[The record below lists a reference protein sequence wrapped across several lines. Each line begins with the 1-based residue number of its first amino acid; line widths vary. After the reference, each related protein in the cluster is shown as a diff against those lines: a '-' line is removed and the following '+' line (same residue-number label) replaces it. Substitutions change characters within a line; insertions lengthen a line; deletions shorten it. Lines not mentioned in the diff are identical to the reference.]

1 MSVNTKAPT
10 VGKVE
15 HSYLAQGNAA
25 LLVGDYQRAL
35 VLFNNAVKEKPELKK
50 LIDFNIK
57 LACDKLGID
66 ISTQS
71 FLKENIKVD
80 DYLDK
85 VIVYTCNFGNYES
98 VKEPLEID
106 PSVEYVL
113 FTDSQSITSKVWKVI
128 YLENTI
134 GDLRRASR
142 MAKILAH
149 EYLPSHDVSVYID
162 SSLELKVRDVR
173 AMISECMEGQDI
185 ALYKHYKRNCVYD
198 EIEFVM
204 NSTDRV
210 VANKDLCLAAIKKY
224 KDINYPRG
232 NGLFE
237 NAFIFRRNTEKNKNL
252 NNLWWKEYMAG
263 TERDQFTFMYALE
276 VEGVKPNPIKIGKQ
290 FRVNPFVNFHKHVYK
305 SHSKPKQPHVFIAY
319 APKSYGMNLG
329 RCYNEY
335 MERLADD
342 EYALFI
348 DHDAM
353 FTNNSWRDVVASAYS
368 EHAEETALFISR
380 TNRINNPYQRL
391 NLLENNHN
399 LFDHDIFATNLAK
412 KYGKSVLECAKL
424 PSSSGVIIM
433 LSKKTWLKHKF
444 TDGFLKVDNNI
455 HLSHRNAG
463 DPVYIMQGLHV
474 YHFYRADNDLSHAV
488 KDISSLPKE
497 STSKIGHVVR
507 NFVTSDR
514 SAESIAKYM
523 NLLKDDEYGVFLPEQ
538 AMFCNKDW
546 YTRVCDVL
554 ETEPSVGLMVFNNN
568 FMDEKAPLEF
578 DVVKHKQY
586 AASLM
591 DLSSDCALNYQEELT
606 QGGLSAFLL
615 SKKAWK
621 EFAVQALVDFSSLAA
636 AASKAKQKARF
647 IKSVYVLDKNKD
659 HRERAISR
667 YLNNQLNI
675 GILTYGF
682 WPQQAGMEMM
692 VHNLSSQLT
701 KAGNNVVLFA
711 PKPKKDYEELKSNYI
726 IRRFKSTDDMKRI
739 FKEHHA
745 SMPFDVLYVQ
755 GAYEPAS
762 LALELKRELGV
773 PVVLRTH
780 GEDIQIDKES
790 NYGYR
795 LDPAKNEVILSNLRE
810 VDHNVVIGPHIYDE
824 VRPLTDGPIS
834 LIYNGVDTEH
844 FTPGREYL
852 IHDKFNLPRATKVLI
867 TVGRNVKKK
876 TLHLAIDALA
886 LIRKERQDVVLVHAG
901 KEGNGLNLVEYAKER
916 GVADCFYQLGE
927 ISYFDMPSI
936 YRSSDI
942 FVFPAKTETFGNVT
956 VEAMACGLPCVE
968 FNYEVNKDK
977 IINGKTGY
985 ILMHGDVIA
994 MKDSIIKLLADS
1006 FLINSFSKQSRYFAV
1021 EKFSWIAVREYY
1033 LEVLS
1038 ASRGVN

>member
-1 MSVNTKAPT
+1 MDFSN
-10 VGKVE
+10 
-15 HSYLAQGNAA
+15 
-25 LLVGDYQRAL
+25 LLSQA
-35 VLFNNAVKEKPELKK
+35 NNAFRNQDYKTAVELYQQYAQQSPEHQQRIVVNL
-50 LIDFNIK
+50 K
-57 LACDKLGID
+57 LAESRLNRKKKHTEQHTKSAHITKDKI
-66 ISTQS
+66 
-71 FLKENIKVD
+71 
-80 DYLDK
+80 
-85 VIVYTCNFGNYES
+85 IVYTVNIGGYES
-98 VKEPLEID
+98 VKEPIFID
-106 PSVEYVL
+106 PTVEYLL
-113 FTDSQSITSKVWKVI
+113 FTDNKDLVSKHWKIIQLTDKVDDPRRTSR
-128 YLENTI
+128 LP
-134 GDLRRASR
+134 
-142 MAKILAH
+142 KILAH
-149 EYLPSHDVSVYID
+149 KYLPEHDVSVYVD
-162 SSLELKVRDVR
+162 SSLEIKTPDVR
-173 AMISECMEGQDI
+173 KMISECMDGRDI
-185 ALYKHYKRNCVYD
+185 ALYKHYKRKCVYD

-210 VANKDLCLAAIKKY
+210 VANKDLCFAALKKY
-224 KDINYPRG
+224 EDINYPRG

-237 NAFIFRRNTEKNKNL
+237 NAFIFRRNTEKNRKL

-276 VEGVKPNPIKIGKQ
+276 VEGVRPNPIKIGKQ
-290 FRVNPFVNFHKHVYK
+290 FRINPYVNFHKHVYK

-335 MERLADD
+335 MERLGDD

-353 FTNNSWRDVVASAYS
+353 FTNDSWRDVVVSAYS
-368 EHAEETALFISR
+368 EHAAETSLFISR

-399 LFDHDIFATNLAK
+399 LFDHDVFATNLAK
-412 KYGKSVLECAKL
+412 KYGKSVVECAKL

-433 LSKKTWLKHKF
+433 LSKKTWLRHKF

-507 NFVTSDR
+507 NFVTSDL
-514 SAESIAKYM
+514 SAASIAKYM

-546 YTRVCDVL
+546 YIRVCEFL
-554 ETEPSVGLMVFNNN
+554 EKDHSVGLMIFNNN

-578 DVVKHKQY
+578 DVIKHKQY
-586 AASLM
+586 AGSLL
-591 DLSSDCALNYQEELT
+591 DSSSECALDYKEELS
-606 QGGLSAFLL
+606 QGGLGAFLL

-621 EFAVQALVDFSSLAA
+621 ELKVQAQVDFKSLAA
-636 AASKAKQKARF
+636 AVANAKQKARF

-659 HRERAISR
+659 HREKVVSR

-675 GILTYGF
+675 AVLTYGF

-692 VHNLSSQLT
+692 VNNLSSQLT

-844 FTPGREYL
+844 FTLGREYL
-852 IHDKFNLPRATKVLI
+852 IHDKFNLPRTTKILI

-876 TLHLAIDALA
+876 SLHLAIDALS

-916 GVADCFYQLGE
+916 GVEDCFYQLGE
-927 ISYFDMPSI
+927 ISYFDMPFI

-968 FNYEVNKDK
+968 FDYEVNRSK
-977 IINGKTGY
+977 IVHGKTGY
-985 ILMHGDVIA
+985 VLDYGNIEEMKAAICSLLDDSNLM
-994 MKDSIIKLLADS
+994 SE
-1006 FLINSFSKQSRYFAV
+1006 FSKNSRLFV
-1021 EKFSWIAVREYY
+1021 EEKFSWKAVREHY
-1033 LEVLS
+1033 LNIFRV
-1038 ASRGVN
+1038 

>member
-1 MSVNTKAPT
+1 MNPINLLSQANKAFRNHDYKTAVELYQQYAQQGPEHQQRIAVN
-10 VGKVE
+10 
-15 HSYLAQGNAA
+15 L
-25 LLVGDYQRAL
+25 
-35 VLFNNAVKEKPELKK
+35 
-50 LIDFNIK
+50 K
-57 LACDKLGID
+57 LAEARLNGYKKHAEQYNKTAHTANDKI
-66 ISTQS
+66 
-71 FLKENIKVD
+71 V
-80 DYLDK
+80 
-85 VIVYTCNFGNYES
+85 VYTVNIGGYES
-98 VKEPLEID
+98 VKEPLAID
-106 PSVEYVL
+106 PTVEYIL
-113 FTDSQSITSKVWKVI
+113 FTDNKDLKSKHWKIIQLTDKLDDPRRTSR
-128 YLENTI
+128 LP
-134 GDLRRASR
+134 
-142 MAKILAH
+142 KILAH
-149 EYLPSHDVSVYID
+149 KYLPEHDISVYID
-162 SSLELKVRDVR
+162 SSLEIKTPDVCQ
-173 AMISECMEGQDI
+173 MVSDCMEGHDI
-185 ALYKHYKRNCVYD
+185 ALYKHYKRKCVYD

-210 VANKDLCLAAIKKY
+210 VANKDLCFAALKKY
-224 KDINYPRG
+224 EDINYPRG

-237 NAFIFRRNTEKNKNL
+237 NAFIFRRNTEKNKKL

-290 FRVNPFVNFHKHVYK
+290 FRVNQYVNFHKHVYK

-335 MERLADD
+335 MERLGDD

-353 FTNNSWRDVVASAYS
+353 FTNNSWRDVVSSAYS
-368 EHAEETALFISR
+368 EHADETALFISR

-399 LFDHDIFATNLAK
+399 LFDHDVFATNLAK
-412 KYGKSVLECAKL
+412 KYGKSVVECAKL

-507 NFVTSDR
+507 NFVTSDL

-554 ETEPSVGLMVFNNN
+554 ETDHSVGLMVFNNN
-568 FMDEKAPLEF
+568 FMDDKAPLEF

-586 AASLM
+586 AASLI
-591 DLSSDCALNYQEELT
+591 DSSSDCALDYREQLA

-621 EFAVQALVDFSSLAA
+621 ELEIQAEVTFSSLATA
-636 AASKAKQKARF
+636 VAKVKQKARF
-647 IKSVYVLDKNKD
+647 VKSVYVLDKNKD
-659 HRERAISR
+659 HRENAVSR
-667 YLNNQLNI
+667 YLNSQLNI

-711 PKPKKDYEELKSNYI
+711 PKPKKEYEELKANYI
-726 IRRFKSTDDMKRI
+726 IRRFKSPDDMKRI
-739 FKEHHA
+739 FKEHHQ

-852 IHDKFNLPRATKVLI
+852 IHDKFNLPRTTKILI

-876 TLHLAIDALA
+876 SLHLAIDALA

-916 GVADCFYQLGE
+916 DVADCFYQLGE

-968 FNYEVNKDK
+968 FDYEVNRDK
-977 IINGKTGY
+977 IVNNINGY
-985 ILMHGDVIA
+985 IVEYGNIQTLSNRMLA
-994 MKDSIIKLLADS
+994 LLS
-1006 FLINSFSKQSRYFAV
+1006 NERSVKEFSKNARAYAV
-1021 EKFSWIAVREYY
+1021 SKFSWDSTRYKYVSILRF
-1033 LEVLS
+1033 S
-1038 ASRGVN
+1038 KGVQIEQ

>member
-1 MSVNTKAPT
+1 MDVSNTLSQA
-10 VGKVE
+10 
-15 HSYLAQGNAA
+15 
-25 LLVGDYQRAL
+25 
-35 VLFNNAVKEKPELKK
+35 NNAFRKQDYKTAVKLYQQYAQQSPEHQQRIVVNL
-50 LIDFNIK
+50 K
-57 LACDKLGID
+57 LAEARLNRQKERAEQNTTSAHTTEDKI
-66 ISTQS
+66 
-71 FLKENIKVD
+71 
-80 DYLDK
+80 
-85 VIVYTCNFGNYES
+85 IVYTVNIGGYES
-98 VKEPLEID
+98 VKEPTIID
-106 PSVEYVL
+106 PTVEYIL
-113 FTDSQSITSKVWKVI
+113 FTDNKDLVSEHWKIIQLTDKLDDPRRTSR
-128 YLENTI
+128 LP
-134 GDLRRASR
+134 
-142 MAKILAH
+142 KILAH
-149 EYLPSHDVSVYID
+149 KYLPEHDVSVYID
-162 SSLELKVRDVR
+162 SSLEIKTPDVR
-173 AMISECMEGQDI
+173 KMISDCMEGYDI
-185 ALYKHYKRNCVYD
+185 ALYKHYKRKCVYD

-204 NSTDRV
+204 NSTDRI
-210 VANKDLCLAAIKKY
+210 VANKDLCLAALKKY
-224 KDINYPRG
+224 EDINYPRG

-237 NAFIFRRNTEKNKNL
+237 NAFIFRRNTEKNKKL
-252 NNLWWKEYMAG
+252 NNLWWKEYIAG

-276 VEGVKPNPIKIGKQ
+276 VEGAKPNPIKIGKQ
-290 FRVNPFVNFHKHVYK
+290 FRINPYVNFHKHVYK
-305 SHSKPKQPHVFIAY
+305 SHSKPKKPHVFIAY

-335 MERLADD
+335 MERLGDD
-342 EYALFI
+342 DYALFI

-368 EHAEETALFISR
+368 EHAGETALFISR

-399 LFDHDIFATNLAK
+399 LFDHDVFATNLAK
-412 KYGKSVLECAKL
+412 KYGKSVVECAKL

-507 NFVTSDR
+507 NFVTSDL
-514 SAESIAKYM
+514 SAETLAKYM
-523 NLLKDDEYGVFLPEQ
+523 NLLNDDEYGVFLPEQ

-546 YTRVCDVL
+546 YTRVCEFL
-554 ETEPSVGLMVFNNN
+554 EKDHSVGLMVFNNN

-586 AASLM
+586 AASL
-591 DLSSDCALNYQEELT
+591 LESSSYCALDYEEELA

-621 EFAVQALVDFSSLAA
+621 ELEGQAQVDFKSLATA
-636 AASKAKQKARF
+636 VSKAKQKARF
-647 IKSVYVLDKNKD
+647 IKNVYVLDKNKD
-659 HRERAISR
+659 HREKVVSR

-675 GILTYGF
+675 AVLTFGF

-692 VHNLSSQLT
+692 VNNLSSQLT

-726 IRRFKSTDDMKRI
+726 IRRFKSTADMKRI

-745 SMPFDVLYVQ
+745 SMPFDVIYVQ

-762 LALELKRELGV
+762 LALELKKELGV

-795 LDPAKNEVILSNLRE
+795 LDPAKNEVILRNIRE
-810 VDHNVVIGPHIYDE
+810 VDHNVVIGPHIYEE
-824 VRPLTDGPIS
+824 VRPLTNGSIS

-852 IHDKFNLPRATKVLI
+852 IHDKFNLPRTTKILI
-867 TVGRNVKKK
+867 TVGRNVQKKS
-876 TLHLAIDALA
+876 LHLAIDALA
-886 LIRKERQDVVLVHAG
+886 ELRKERQDVVLVHAG
-901 KEGNGLNLVEYAKER
+901 KEGNGLNLVEYAKEK
-916 GVADCFYQLGE
+916 GVEDFFFQLGE

-956 VEAMACGLPCVE
+956 VEAMACGLPAVE
-968 FNYEVNKDK
+968 FDYSVNHHKIKDNYNGFIVPYRNVDLMTAK
-977 IINGKTGY
+977 IEYLLNEQA
-985 ILMHGDVIA
+985 ILLD
-994 MKDSIIKLLADS
+994 
-1006 FLINSFSKQSRYFAV
+1006 FSKKARDYAI
-1021 EKFSWIAVREYY
+1021 EKFSWLKIRNSYE
-1033 LEVLS
+1033 S
-1038 ASRGVN
+1038 IFKKQKS

>member
-1 MSVNTKAPT
+1 MSA
-10 VGKVE
+10 
-15 HSYLAQGNAA
+15 
-25 LLVGDYQRAL
+25 
-35 VLFNNAVKEKPELKK
+35 
-50 LIDFNIK
+50 
-57 LACDKLGID
+57 
-66 ISTQS
+66 ISILNEANQA
-71 FLKENIKVD
+71 FQKD
-80 DYLDK
+80 DYEKAIELYQNYGKESPVHHERIKINLQLAKSRLEKSKVQAVQDK
-85 VIVYTCNFGNYES
+85 EIASGHEKIIVYTVNVGNYES
-98 VKEPLEID
+98 VKEPLFID
-106 PSVEYVL
+106 PTVEYIL
-113 FTDSQSITSKVWKVI
+113 FTDNKDLKSEHWKII
-128 YLENTI
+128 YLNEKLS
-134 GDLRRASR
+134 DPRRTSR
-142 MAKILAH
+142 LAKILAH
-149 EYLPSHDVSVYID
+149 KYLPEHDVSVYID
-162 SSLELKVRDVR
+162 SSLEIKTPDVR
-173 AMISECMEGQDI
+173 KMVYECMEGQDI
-185 ALYKHYKRNCVYD
+185 ALYKHYKRKCVYD

-224 KDINYPRG
+224 VDINYPRG

-237 NAFIFRRNTEKNKNL
+237 NAFIFRRNTEKNKKL

-290 FRVNPFVNFHKHVYK
+290 FRINPYVNFHKHVYK

-335 MERLADD
+335 MERLGDD

-353 FTNNSWRDVVASAYS
+353 FTNNSWRDVVSSAYS

-399 LFDHDIFATNLAK
+399 LFDHDVFATNLAK
-412 KYGKSVLECAKL
+412 KYGKSVVDCAKL

-488 KDISSLPKE
+488 KDIASLPKE
-497 STSKIGHVVR
+497 SNSKIGHVVR
-507 NFVTSDR
+507 NFVTSDL
-514 SAESIAKYM
+514 SVESIAKYM
-523 NLLKDDEYGVFLPEQ
+523 DLLKDDEYGVFLPEQ

-554 ETEPSVGLMVFNNN
+554 ETDHSVGLMVFNNN
-568 FMDEKAPLEF
+568 FMDQKAPLEF

-586 AASLM
+586 AASLT
-591 DLSSDCALNYQEELT
+591 DLSSDCALDYQEELA

-621 EFAVQALVDFSSLAA
+621 ELEVQAQVDFKSLAA
-636 AASKAKQKARF
+636 AVSKAKQKARF

-659 HRERAISR
+659 HREKAVSR

-739 FKEHHA
+739 FKDHHA

-852 IHDKFNLPRATKVLI
+852 IHDKFNLPRTTKILI

-876 TLHLAIDALA
+876 SLHLAIDALA

-901 KEGNGLNLVEYAKER
+901 KEGNGLNLVEYAKEK
-916 GVADCFYQLGE
+916 GVADYFYQLGE

-968 FNYEVNKDK
+968 FDYAVNRNK
-977 IINGKTGY
+977 IIEGVNGFIIPY
-985 ILMHGDVIA
+985 GDVLSLA
-994 MKDSIIKLLADS
+994 EKVGFLLEKNSFIYDS
-1006 FLINSFSKQSRYFAV
+1006 FCIESRKYAV
-1021 EKFSWIAVREYY
+1021 AKFSWSSVVMTYFS
-1033 LEVLS
+1033 VF
-1038 ASRGVN
+1038 NFK

>member
-1 MSVNTKAPT
+1 MDFSN
-10 VGKVE
+10 
-15 HSYLAQGNAA
+15 
-25 LLVGDYQRAL
+25 LLGQA
-35 VLFNNAVKEKPELKK
+35 NNAFRKQDYKTAVELYQQYAKQSPEHHQRIVVNL
-50 LIDFNIK
+50 K
-57 LACDKLGID
+57 LAEARLNSKNKYTEQYSKSLRTTKDKI
-66 ISTQS
+66 
-71 FLKENIKVD
+71 
-80 DYLDK
+80 
-85 VIVYTCNFGNYES
+85 IVYTVNVGGYES
-98 VKEPLEID
+98 VKEPKFID
-106 PSVEYVL
+106 PTVEYVL
-113 FTDSQSITSKVWKVI
+113 FTDNNSLVSKHWKVI
-128 YLENTI
+128 QLTDKLE
-134 GDLRRASR
+134 DPRRTSR
-142 MAKILAH
+142 LPKILAH
-149 EYLPSHDVSVYID
+149 KYLPEHDVSVYID
-162 SSLELKVRDVR
+162 SSLEIKTPDVR
-173 AMISECMEGQDI
+173 KMISECMEGKDI
-185 ALYKHYKRNCVYD
+185 ALFEHYKRKCVYD

-210 VANKDLCLAAIKKY
+210 VANKDLCLAALKKY
-224 KDINYPRG
+224 EDINYPRG

-237 NAFIFRRNTEKNKNL
+237 NAFIFRRNTEKNKKL
-252 NNLWWKEYMAG
+252 NNLWWKEYMSG

-290 FRVNPFVNFHKHVYK
+290 FRLNPYVNFHKHVYK
-305 SHSKPKQPHVFIAY
+305 SHSKPKQPYVFIAY

-335 MERLADD
+335 MERLGDD

-353 FTNNSWRDVVASAYS
+353 FTNNSWSDVVANAYS
-368 EHAEETALFISR
+368 QHADETALFISR

-399 LFDHDIFATNLAK
+399 LFDHDVFAANLAK
-412 KYGKSVLECAKL
+412 KYGNAVVECAKL

-497 STSKIGHVVR
+497 SNSKIGHVVR
-507 NFVTSDR
+507 NFITSDL
-514 SAESIAKYM
+514 SAASIAKYM

-546 YTRVCDVL
+546 YTRICEVL
-554 ETEPSVGLMVFNNN
+554 EKDHSVGLMVFNNN
-568 FMDEKAPLEF
+568 SLDEKAPLEL

-586 AASLM
+586 AASLL
-591 DLSSDCALNYQEELT
+591 DSSSDCALDYEEELGR
-606 QGGLSAFLL
+606 GGLSAFLL

-621 EFAVQALVDFSSLAA
+621 ELELQEHVDFKSLAIA
-636 AASKAKQKARF
+636 VSKAKQRARF

-659 HRERAISR
+659 HREKAVSR
-667 YLNNQLNI
+667 YLSNQLNVAV
-675 GILTYGF
+675 LTYGF

-692 VHNLSSQLT
+692 VNNLSSQLT
-701 KAGNNVVLFA
+701 KAGSNVVLFA
-711 PKPKKDYEELKSNYI
+711 PKPKKDYQELKTNYI
-726 IRRFKSTDDMKRI
+726 IRRFKSNDDMKRI

-795 LDPAKNEVILSNLRE
+795 LDPAKNEVILNNLRE

-852 IHDKFNLPRATKVLI
+852 IHDKFNLPKTTKILI

-876 TLHLAIDALA
+876 SLHLAIDALS
-886 LIRKERQDVVLVHAG
+886 LIRKERKDVVLVHAG
-901 KEGNGLNLVEYAKER
+901 KEGNGLDLVEYAKER
-916 GVADCFYQLGE
+916 GVNDCFFQLGE
-927 ISYFDMPSI
+927 VSYFDMPSV

-968 FNYEVNKDK
+968 FDYEVNRSK
-977 IINGKTGY
+977 IEHGKTGY
-985 ILMHGDVIA
+985 VLDYGNIEDMKKALSRLLNDSSLMSD
-994 MKDSIIKLLADS
+994 
-1006 FLINSFSKQSRYFAV
+1006 FSKNARLFV
-1021 EKFSWIAVREYY
+1021 VKKFSWKAVREHY
-1033 LEVLS
+1033 LNIFRV
-1038 ASRGVN
+1038 